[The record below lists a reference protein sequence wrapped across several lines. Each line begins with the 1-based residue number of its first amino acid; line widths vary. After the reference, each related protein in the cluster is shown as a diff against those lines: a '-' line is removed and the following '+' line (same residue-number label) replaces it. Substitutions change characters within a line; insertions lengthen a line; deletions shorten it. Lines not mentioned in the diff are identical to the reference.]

1 MTRHRLTVL
10 LIALAAAVPYLPTID
25 DYFVQDDFGVVAL
38 LSSKSAG
45 YFPRWFVIPWMENI
59 WGEPPDE
66 IRPFTAVTYQLA
78 ALGGAASPVANHL
91 INIAFHAV
99 NALLVF
105 RVGEAAA
112 GLSPIAAAVGAL
124 MFAILPM
131 QTESVAWITGR
142 VDSMPACFYLA
153 SFLLYV
159 RWRATPRVSLY
170 VWSVLAYFVALFTKQ
185 NTVTLPIALVL
196 YDLFVARRPI
206 RVSWRALRPYLPFV
220 VLTAGY
226 LALRYVL
233 FGEVAREG
241 RLSAPYIDIFL
252 QDLSVHLRRMVFG
265 EPGLRLSGLGALV
278 RVAAG
283 VAIVAIVAGFSRER
297 NRAAIV
303 RTALYFLVVW
313 VALGLAPT
321 IVAGYGSP
329 RHVYLASVG
338 WTVSLGLA
346 FDVLWHARPRLVMR
360 GIGVALAGALVA
372 AYAVLLRDEVRV
384 WGIRAEVSRR
394 VVVDIERETASSPP
408 GTLVLVDAP
417 PRSWNFALPHALR
430 PPFTSE
436 DLPERVSF
444 ISHSSIHCCPAYLW
458 EEYTRRAMRA
468 WAANAARPPVIA
480 LRWEEDTGELFRL
493 RDSDNPFVRSAVDA
507 LLETSDVASLDR
519 LFLHVSRG
527 MVVTEAGRR

>member
-1 MTRHRLTVL
+1 MTRRRLTVL
-10 LIALAAAVPYLPTID
+10 LIVLAASVPYLPTLD

-45 YFPRWFVIPWMENI
+45 SFPRWFVIPWMENI

-78 ALGGAASPVANHL
+78 ALGGAASPVVNHL
-91 INIAFHAV
+91 INIAFHVV

-112 GLSPIAAAVGAL
+112 GLSPVAAAAGAL
-124 MFAILPM
+124 VFAILPM

-142 VDSMPACFYLA
+142 VDSMPACFYLG

-159 RWRATPRVSLY
+159 RWRAIPRVSLY
-170 VWSVLAYFVALFTKQ
+170 VWSVVTYFVALFTKQ

-196 YDLFVARRPI
+196 YDVIVARQPV
-206 RVSWRALRPYLPFV
+206 RVSWRSLRPYVPFV

-241 RLSAPYIDIFL
+241 RLNAQYVDIFL
-252 QDLSVHLRRMVFG
+252 HDLSVHLRRMVFG
-265 EPGLRLSGLGALV
+265 EPGLRLSGLDALV

-283 VAIVAIVAGFSRER
+283 VALVAVVAGFSRDR
-297 NRAAIV
+297 SHAAIARAV
-303 RTALYFLVVW
+303 LYFLVAW
-313 VALGLAPT
+313 IALGLAPT

-338 WTVSLGLA
+338 WAVSLGLA
-346 FDVLWHARPRLVMR
+346 FDVLWHARPRQVMR

-372 AYAVLLRDEVRV
+372 AYAVQLREEVRL

-408 GTLVLVDAP
+408 GTLVLVDPP
-417 PRSWNFALPHALR
+417 PRSWNFALPYALR

-436 DLPERVSF
+436 DLPQRVSF

-458 EEYTRRAMRA
+458 EAYTRRAMHA
-468 WAANAARPPVIA
+468 WAANTRRPPVIA
-480 LRWEEDTGELFRL
+480 LRWDQDTGELFRL
-493 RDSDNPFVRSAVDA
+493 RDSDNPFLRNAVEA
-507 LLETSDVASLDR
+507 LLETNDVASLDR
-519 LFLHVSRG
+519 LMLHVSRG
-527 MVVTEAGRR
+527 MVVTEAGSR